1 MNMQAGA
8 GVANANMP
16 AVTAAAAAA
25 MGRGYPQA
33 AEPELKQ
40 IPTEQVQAI
49 LDENSGLIVDIITLN
64 NQIKHGKGT
73 TQLSEFTDKLDK
85 KRKQLNKNLMTLA
98 KWADES
104 SEQPPQRPVPPP
116 QQQQQ
121 QQLQQQQQQQ
131 MYAPMQHP
139 QMQYPR
145 AMAMNPMAGAQQV
158 SGQPGMAMNQAQ
170 AQAQAQ
176 ARYAQAQ
183 AYAQYQARLSAMGG
197 VHPQYAQMGQAA
209 AAAVQAQQQRY
220 HVGNMGYGNPV
231 VQQQQQQQQQQQP
244 MYDDG
249 TGQMQYQQGWA
260 PN

>member
-1 MNMQAGA
+1 MCVCCGH
-8 GVANANMP
+8 
-16 AVTAAAAAA
+16 
-25 MGRGYPQA
+25 
-33 AEPELKQ
+33 
-40 IPTEQVQAI
+40 VQAI

-104 SEQPPQRPVPPP
+104 SEQPVQRPVPQQ

-158 SGQPGMAMNQAQ
+158 PGQPGMAMTQAQ

-183 AYAQYQARLSAMGG
+183 AYAQYQARLNAMGG

-209 AAAVQAQQQRY
+209 AVQAQQQQQQQQQRY
-220 HVGNMGYGNPV
+220 HAGNMGYNNAV
-231 VQQQQQQQQQQQP
+231 LQQQQQQQQQQLAQQQLAQQQMPTGQQQQQQMQP

-249 TGQMQYQQGWA
+249 TGQMQYQTWA

>member
-1 MNMQAGA
+1 MAFCSHA
-8 GVANANMP
+8 LCCLCDAC
-16 AVTAAAAAA
+16 
-25 MGRGYPQA
+25 
-33 AEPELKQ
+33 
-40 IPTEQVQAI
+40 VQAI

-121 QQLQQQQQQQ
+121 QQQQQ
-131 MYAPMQHP
+131 MYGPMQHP

-158 SGQPGMAMNQAQ
+158 AGQPGMAMNQAQ

-183 AYAQYQARLSAMGG
+183 AYAQYQARLNAMGG

-209 AAAVQAQQQRY
+209 AVQAQQQQRY
-220 HVGNMGYGNPV
+220 HAGNMGYGNAV
-231 VQQQQQQQQQQQP
+231 MQQQQQQQQQLAHQQQQMQP

-249 TGQMQYQQGWA
+249 TSQMQYQQTWA